1 MSKTDTA
8 EKQDVLQW
16 AAENNVGFEI
26 SAKRGDLRVIAW
38 KRQPGET
45 EYSAKVSVSLNSWLE
60 VRHGADRLGDDIVQA
75 LRLLQ
80 DGMDDVHLSYIPTR
94 PSSLSA

>member
-1 MSKTDTA
+1 MSEIDTA
-8 EKQDVLQW
+8 ERQDVLQW

-26 SAKRGDLRVIAW
+26 SAKRSDLRVIAW

-45 EYSAKVSVSLNSWLE
+45 ETFAEHSVSLNSWLE
-60 VRHGADRLGDDIVQA
+60 VRHDTDRLGDDIIQA

-80 DGMDDVHLSYIPTR
+80 DGMDNVHLSYIPTR
-94 PSSLSA
+94 PSPSPA